1 MIEKTAPSSQK
12 EEKLKIKSKKKASR
26 VGAGR
31 ESFSA
36 ALDATLAFDFQG
48 GIEELMNELKEQE
61 RRFLDAQTLYELSR
75 YKALVQKILKLLL
88 DEGFKTETL
97 RRHRKDRADFIIVQ
111 EINTRLLDMTNAI
124 TRNNPAFNLL
134 KTVEE
139 IRGLLLDLQF

>member
-12 EEKLKIKSKKKASR
+12 EEKLKIKSRKKASR
-26 VGAGR
+26 VGSGR
-31 ESFSA
+31 ESFSTT
-36 ALDATLAFDFQG
+36 LDTALAFDFQG
-48 GIEELMNELKEQE
+48 SIEELMNELKDQE

-75 YKALVQKILKLLL
+75 YKSLVQKILKSLLE
-88 DEGFKTETL
+88 EGFKTAAL

-111 EINTRLLDMTNAI
+111 EINSRLLKLSEAV